1 MWSSSRAS
9 AKKKIILHTFERS
22 SLAFGH
28 IILFAK
34 NIKVSDG
41 RAFISNQI
49 TRRTLFPLS
58 NLGCIL
64 NVPYQLGRT
73 IRKAAIRHVEERDF
87 ILKRP
92 CQPEVKRKVFLKNTY
107 VYVHL
112 MLFAHFSALVPIPKQ
127 FNQAF
132 SKPPRFDFYQLQG
145 SF

>member
-1 MWSSSRAS
+1 MYDDEDDDTYERVVEVYCANIGSRHSAIITNSLPRRMWSSSRAS

-92 CQPEVKRKVFLKNTY
+92 CQPEVKRKVFFKNTMY
-107 VYVHL
+107 TY
-112 MLFAHFSALVPIPKQ
+112 I
-127 FNQAF
+127 
-132 SKPPRFDFYQLQG
+132 
-145 SF
+145 